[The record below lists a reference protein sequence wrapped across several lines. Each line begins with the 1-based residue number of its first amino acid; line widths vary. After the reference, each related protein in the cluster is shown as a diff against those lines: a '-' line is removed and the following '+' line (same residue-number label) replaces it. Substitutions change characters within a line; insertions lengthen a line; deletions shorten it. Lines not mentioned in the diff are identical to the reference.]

1 MDVPRVTAE
10 EAQRLMKRGHAYL
23 DVRTPAEFAAGHVP
37 GARNVPVF
45 EQDPY
50 GRMVPNI
57 RFVEIV
63 EHSLGREQAI
73 ITGCQMGGRSLRAAA
88 MLRAAGFTKVVD
100 LRGGLKGEC
109 DALGRV
115 TYPGWETLGLP
126 MTAETATGDDY
137 AAMKQAAD
145 RAGGRG

>member
-10 EAQRLMKRGHAYL
+10 EAQRLMEGGHAYL

-88 MLRAAGFTKVVD
+88 M
-100 LRGGLKGEC
+100 
-109 DALGRV
+109 GRV